1 MARKIHRTNKG
12 KPLDMDALR
21 IANEKTIAAG
31 NMSVNA
37 KGDIIQGGKIVKT
50 AKERVADSYR
60 KTTQIKNVSL
70 KKPLS
75 AQDTKIEPPEKAP
88 LPEMDTTQMTTAT
101 SKTRDDGSQYVEVM
115 TPEGDIEVKEITS
128 ATKKTTKKT
137 TKKKAK
143 ASKKKPLV

>member
-1 MARKIHRTNKG
+1 
-12 KPLDMDALR
+12 MDALR

-50 AKERVADSYR
+50 AKERVAASYQ

-70 KKPLS
+70 KRPLS
-75 AQDTKIEPPEKAP
+75 VQDTKIEPIEKTP
-88 LPEMDTTQMTTAT
+88 LPPMDTTQMTTAT
-101 SKTRDDGSQYVEVM
+101 AKTRDDGSKYIEVL
-115 TPEGDIEVKEITS
+115 TPEGDIEIKEIKS
-128 ATKKTTKKT
+128 PKIKKKT